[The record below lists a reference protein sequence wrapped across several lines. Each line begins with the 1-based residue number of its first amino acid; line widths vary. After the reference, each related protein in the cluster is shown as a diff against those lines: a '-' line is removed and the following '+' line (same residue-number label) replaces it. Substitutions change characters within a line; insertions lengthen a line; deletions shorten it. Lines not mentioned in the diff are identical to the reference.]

1 MGSNRRPGLTS
12 RVIRGLRT
20 ALSHADAG
28 MPENLTGYDDA
39 ESNGLY
45 DDVRAAIRWLDA
57 LEDVRN
63 AARRR
68 GRPTS
73 R

>member
-12 RVIRGLRT
+12 KVIRGLRT

-57 LEDVRN
+57 LE

-68 GRPTS
+68 GRPTA